1 MKDKNKIYI
10 QAYLDD
16 GNWRTVST
24 TIDTS
29 LSVLNHMKQAAKI
42 HIGKRIRAIDDNG
55 QVVEQL

>member
-1 MKDKNKIYI
+1 MKFKNRIYI
-10 QAYLDD
+10 QTDLDD

-29 LSVLNHMKQAAKI
+29 LSVLNHMKQAAKR

-55 QVVEQL
+55 QVVDQL